1 MLNHIRLTDFR
12 NYVSCRIDFHSGMN
26 CFMGRN
32 GQGKTNLL
40 EAVYY
45 LSLVRSFRTTRLAD
59 LIAWKRDGF
68 VLSGQARDADGQAVD
83 LAVAQG
89 VERKLLVNHQPV
101 YRASDFIN
109 QFICVTFI
117 PQDLEL
123 IQGEALLRR
132 RFMDIAISQSSPEY
146 LRHLQAYGNALK
158 SRNAMLRNPDKY
170 PRAMITA
177 YDQQMIREGVAV
189 ELARKEF
196 SREVNQSLQEK
207 SAGLLTPGRR
217 LEVRYL
223 SRLGNLLQACDDD
236 ADKVDQA
243 YRQGLEKSYERD
255 CRYGNTA
262 IGPHRADLS
271 CILDGKSLNHYGSQG
286 ESRMASLAL
295 RFACLDIIRRRRGKD
310 DVTLIVDDVYGEL
323 DAFHRRQFF
332 AELSCCSQ
340 VLLAC
345 TAIPAEL
352 NRPDSIYH
360 VKAGTI
366 VIQEK
371 HEE

>member
-1 MLNHIRLTDFR
+1 MLNQIRLTDFR
-12 NYVSCRIDFHSGMN
+12 NYGSCRIDFHSGMN
-26 CFMGRN
+26 CFTGQN

-45 LSLVRSFRTTRLAD
+45 LSLLRSFRTSRLAD
-59 LIAWKRDGF
+59 LILWKKDGF
-68 VLSGQARDADGQAVD
+68 VISGQARDGAGQSVD

-89 VERKLLVNHQPV
+89 LERKLLINHNPV

-109 QFICVTFI
+109 QFVCVTFI

-123 IQGEALLRR
+123 IQGEAQLRR
-132 RFMDIAISQSSPEY
+132 RFLDIAISQSSPGF
-146 LRHLQAYGNALK
+146 LRHLQAFGNALK

-177 YDQQMIREGVAV
+177 YDHQMIREGIAV

-196 SREVNQSLQEK
+196 ARDINQSLAEK
-207 SAGLLTPGRR
+207 SAGLLTANRR

-223 SRLGNLLQACDDD
+223 SRLGNLLQCTEDEP
-236 ADKVDQA
+236 DKIEAA
-243 YRQGLEKSYERD
+243 YRLGLEKSYERD

-271 CILDGKSLNHYGSQG
+271 CILDNSLLNRYGSQG
-286 ESRMASLAL
+286 ECRMASLAL
-295 RFACLDIIRRRRGKD
+295 RFACLDIIRRRRRED
-310 DVTLIVDDVYGEL
+310 DVTLIVDDVFGEL

-332 AELSCCSQ
+332 AELTRGSQ

-345 TAIPAEL
+345 TAIPPEL
-352 NRPDSIYH
+352 GRLDRLYI
-360 VKAGTI
+360 VTAGTI
-366 VIQEK
+366 SPQEK